1 MRNKSRPRY
10 TTGMSQISYIQP
22 QNQFNYDYVRVNKMH
37 IIKHYCIFLA
47 RNPSISVQI
56 CLHLGYEISR
66 SECTN
71 CKSFTNL
78 YKNIMGEFNGTDE

>member
-1 MRNKSRPRY
+1 MNKQRY
-10 TTGMSQISYIQP
+10 TTGWSKASYMVVQVEV
-22 QNQFNYDYVRVNKMH
+22 NYSRMRTDGRRTNKSH
-37 IIKHYCIFLA
+37 CIFLT
-47 RNPSISVQI
+47 RRPQT

-78 YKNIMGEFNGTDE
+78 YLRIFGNFSGVDE